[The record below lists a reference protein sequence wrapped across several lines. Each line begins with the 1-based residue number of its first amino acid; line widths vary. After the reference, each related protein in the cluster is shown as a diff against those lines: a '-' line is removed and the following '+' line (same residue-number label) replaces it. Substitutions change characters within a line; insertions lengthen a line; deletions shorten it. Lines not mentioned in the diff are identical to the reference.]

1 MFKKKNQKK
10 SSKKE
15 EEEKDRW
22 LTTEN
27 IEGQRPPP
35 EQILVLLNDLLDDL
49 DIFGENRVKIMKL
62 SIDSKWNFLLRQ
74 NERDRFTPSPQYILK
89 QLRENATTKVFLAID
104 SCLLGRISWCK
115 QFCQLNGH
123 LYILSHLSSIQ
134 SRIIFNV
141 SQKDD
146 YYSINIILTS
156 ISALCTIKSLSH
168 YITSHQNSHHYK

>member
-1 MFKKKNQKK
+1 MKKAHLALMLNKTCLRKRIKRSLQ
-10 SSKKE
+10 KE

-89 QLRENATTKVFLAID
+89 QLRENATTKVFF
-104 SCLLGRISWCK
+104 S
-115 QFCQLNGH
+115 
-123 LYILSHLSSIQ
+123 Y
-134 SRIIFNV
+134 
-141 SQKDD
+141 
-146 YYSINIILTS
+146 
-156 ISALCTIKSLSH
+156 
-168 YITSHQNSHHYK
+168 